1 MQKPG
6 IFGQLINIET
16 KDGKHFVLPRD
27 IQFHPVRKILHI
39 FIFKE
44 SQTNLTLMWVLQLSL

>member
-27 IQFHPVRKILHI
+27 IN
-39 FIFKE
+39 FI
-44 SQTNLTLMWVLQLSL
+44 Q